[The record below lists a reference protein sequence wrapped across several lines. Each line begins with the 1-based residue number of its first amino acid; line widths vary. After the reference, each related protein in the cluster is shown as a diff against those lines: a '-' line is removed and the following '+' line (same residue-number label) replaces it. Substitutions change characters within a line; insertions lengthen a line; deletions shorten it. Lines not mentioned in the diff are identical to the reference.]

1 MVEVSSFLL
10 IIVGLSMIGGIIF
23 GLYYTT
29 IVSFIFDLKK
39 RRNPSTNFTTIEQ
52 EKVKEELENELK
64 MKPDLI
70 KKNSELMED
79 ELKIYQFEKDLATQA
94 IEKILLASKNKAI
107 DSFEKDRLL
116 LKYKDQLKKLN
127 GKMEKI
133 QSEIDVTRLINLR
146 NDLAFLL
153 DNKISDI
160 DEKIKDI
167 NLKIGTNY
175 NIKDILNHTRKNKS
189 DDDSLKNINNP
200 SFIDIEGKGGGD
212 DDDNLNFRELT
223 TYKNNPTQKR
233 KEMVIESERKK
244 IDDLKDQVL
253 VALNRL
259 DKTGDIK
266 TELKDDLDTRI
277 VTETKTTFMD
287 KDFQDNDQKKEEI
300 DENKECVSIDNDKKP
315 SNTVSENKLNFPTI
329 FSSLGKSNKDIVTT
343 KEVTFDPLSKSTEG
357 NLKNYVKSNPS
368 TVNESNSFTYLDTEK
383 NNYNDNKKTPLSNI
397 LNQVNPNFDH
407 LMMKSSYDKKYLSK
421 EDQSHKDKPSS
432 LDHNAH
438 NNTNN
443 NRFKFPLAF
452 IFSKNGKEEEEE
464 NKKVEKR
471 NFETNQERKDPL
483 SNIVNK
489 SNRK

>member
-189 DDDSLKNINNP
+189 YDDSLKNINNP
-200 SFIDIEGKGGGD
+200 SFIDIEGKGGGS
-212 DDDNLNFRELT
+212 DDNLNFRELT
-223 TYKNNPTQKR
+223 NYKNNPTQKR

-266 TELKDDLDTRI
+266 MELKDDLDTRI

-300 DENKECVSIDNDKKP
+300 NENKECISIDNDKKP
-315 SNTVSENKLNFPTI
+315 SNTVSENRLNFPTI

-343 KEVTFDPLSKSTEG
+343 KEVTFDPLSKSTAG

-383 NNYNDNKKTPLSNI
+383 NYYNDNKKTPLSNI
-397 LNQVNPNFDH
+397 LNQVSPNFDH
-407 LMMKSSYDKKYLSK
+407 SMMKFKDDKKYLSK
-421 EDQSHKDKPSS
+421 DQNHKDQPSY
-432 LDHNAH
+432 LDYNAN

-443 NRFKFPLAF
+443 NKFKFPLAF
-452 IFSKNGKEEEEE
+452 IFSTNGKEEEEE
-464 NKKVEKR
+464 EENKKIEKR
-471 NFETNQERKDPL
+471 NYDTNEERKDPL